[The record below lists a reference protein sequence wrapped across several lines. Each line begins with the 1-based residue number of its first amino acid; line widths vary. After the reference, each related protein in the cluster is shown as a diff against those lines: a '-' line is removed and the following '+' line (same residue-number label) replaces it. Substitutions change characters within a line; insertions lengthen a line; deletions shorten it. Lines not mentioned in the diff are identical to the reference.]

1 MMQGQSAGM
10 GAPGMG
16 APGMGAPGM
25 GMPGMGMPGMGM
37 GCMGLDEWT
46 TGPVFAVL
54 NRHHPLEPEEL
65 KKHQRRDFLALSEQ
79 EEHETRL
86 LEKRP
91 AWPQQGSSHRME
103 AEPNV

>member
-1 MMQGQSAGM
+1 M
-10 GAPGMG
+10 G
-16 APGMGAPGM
+16 
-25 GMPGMGMPGMGM
+25 GM

-46 TGPVFAVL
+46 TGPVFALL
-54 NRHHPLEPEEL
+54 NRHPLENPEEL

-91 AWPQQGSSHRME
+91 AWPQQGSSHRLE
-103 AEPNV
+103 AEPNVKKDWSVYFDYVVEEPVLSETEPEPEQPPR